1 MLNKFEKYKDEDL
14 IIELKSDKKSSDMAF
29 LVIYNRYSQQ
39 VYFYCLKVTGDED
52 TAKDIFQ
59 EVFIKFVDYALKSE
73 NMTSIKN
80 YLIKIA
86 RSIWLESKKHN
97 YNEVVLDLDIHNF
110 GTEFHTFY
118 DDEAKNDL
126 NNYIDNCLNLLDE
139 DEKEVI
145 IMRQFQDM
153 SYIEIEEITGISIK
167 TCRMKYY
174 RAKEKLKNMLTVY
187 YDKNKQ

>member
-1 MLNKFEKYKDEDL
+1 MLNKFEKYKDEEL
-14 IIELKSDKKSSDMAF
+14 IIQLKSDKKSRDMAF

-52 TAKDIFQ
+52 IAKDIFQ
-59 EVFIKFVDYALKSE
+59 EVFIKFVDYAIKSE

-86 RSIWLESKKHN
+86 RSIWLETKKLN
-97 YNEVVLDLDIHNF
+97 YNEVAFDLDIHNF

-126 NNYIDNCLNLLDE
+126 NNYIDNCLDLLDE
-139 DEKEVI
+139 DEKEII

-153 SYIEIEEITGISIK
+153 TYNEIEEITGIPISA
-167 TCRMKYY
+167 CRMKYY

-187 YDKNKQ
+187 FAKNKH